1 MRNQNWLAFLIAPVA
16 FVALLLFLGEYS
28 VQADPHRY
36 SDDDRNDYARSVAVV
51 WALDSIKDDVSC
63 HDSLSKYQGDFRGLR
78 GDARN
83 EISRTYEDLVGDCD
97 DHDPPRQA
105 RQRAAAFLQGMSVSR

>member
-1 MRNQNWLAFLIAPVA
+1 MRNQNWLAFLIAPLA
-16 FVALLLFLGEYS
+16 FLALLLFLGEYS
-28 VQADPHRY
+28 VQAVPHPEYNRGSSY
-36 SDDDRNDYARSVAVV
+36 EQSVAVV

-63 HDSLSKYQGDFRGLR
+63 HDSLNKYQSDFRGLR

-105 RQRAAAFLQGMSVSR
+105 RDRASAFLEGMSVSR

>member
-1 MRNQNWLAFLIAPVA
+1 MRNQNWLAFLIAPLA

-28 VQADPHRY
+28 VQAVPHPDNRY
-36 SDDDRNDYARSVAVV
+36 SGSYERSVAVV

-63 HDSLSKYQGDFRGLR
+63 HDSLSKYQSDFRGLR

-105 RQRAAAFLQGMSVSR
+105 RQRAAAFLEGMSVSR